1 MGRKY
6 LIRCRSLYQE
16 VDAFLDG
23 QMSAWN
29 RFLVRMHLA
38 MCSRCRIYLRQYQ
51 RVCET
56 TSEVTPSD
64 LPEDFEQVM
73 SRVFLRWKEEDPA

>member
-1 MGRKY
+1 MGMKY

-16 VDAFLDG
+16 MDAFLDG

-29 RFLVRMHLA
+29 RLLVHMHLA
-38 MCSRCRIYLRQYQ
+38 MCGRCRIYLRQYQ
-51 RVCET
+51 RVR
-56 TSEVTPSD
+56 EVTLEFTPSH

-73 SRVFLRWKEEDPA
+73 TRVFRRWKEEDPA

>member
-6 LIRCRSLYQE
+6 LIHCRSLYQE
-16 VDAFLDG
+16 MDAFLDG

-29 RFLVRMHLA
+29 RVLVRMHLA
-38 MCSRCRIYLRQYQ
+38 MCGRCRIYLRQYQ
-51 RVCET
+51 RVREV
-56 TSEVTPSD
+56 TSEVTPAD

-73 SRVFLRWKEEDPA
+73 SRVFRRWKEEEPA